1 MLKVALL
8 DADCLHKLY
17 LRGILLWLADQGSYE
32 PCWSKDILEETVQSL
47 VKRFPSEGPR
57 LRKQINTIAAGFP
70 EAEIFGYEHLVG
82 TLGCPDPKDE
92 HVLAA
97 ALTRKANKLV
107 TLNVRDFPN
116 DTGSRYGIEIVHP
129 DDFLVELSIE
139 NQQVFLAAT
148 ARWIAG
154 YSRPKVSVIDVAQA
168 MIRAGCP
175 RFAGLLIA
183 ESEILERFI
192 IFLMEAE
199 NHESL
204 GS

>member
-1 MLKVALL
+1 VLQTALL

-17 LRGILLWLADQGSYE
+17 LRGILLWFADQGAFE
-32 PCWSKDILEETVQSL
+32 PCWTIEILEETMQSL
-47 VKRFPSEGPR
+47 VRRFPLEEDR
-57 LRKQINTIAAGFP
+57 LRKQINAVSIGFP
-70 EAEIFGYEHLVG
+70 GAEVDGYQHLIG

-97 ALTRKANKLV
+97 ALTRKASKLV

-116 DTGSRYGIEIVHP
+116 DTRSRYGIEIVHP

-139 NQQVFLAAT
+139 NQHVFLAAT

-154 YSRPKVSVIDVAQA
+154 YSRPKVSVNDVAQA

-175 RFAGLLIA
+175 RFAGLLKA
-183 ESEILERFI
+183 ESGILERFVI
-192 IFLMEAE
+192 TFMEAE
-199 NHESL
+199 N
-204 GS
+204 